1 MLHPIDWRIVINFHL
16 FTSLIVCFA
25 CEQATAF
32 AAVGSNGN
40 NAAAESSAG
49 SGGAYAAAEACEDP
63 S

>member
-1 MLHPIDWRIVINFHL
+1 MLHPIGWHIVINFHL
-16 FTSLIVCFA
+16 LTPLSIWFA
-25 CEQATAF
+25 CEQVTAF

>member
-1 MLHPIDWRIVINFHL
+1 MLHPIGWHIVINFHL
-16 FTSLIVCFA
+16 FTSLSIWIA

-49 SGGAYAAAEACEDP
+49 SGGAYAAAEACEVP
-63 S
+63 F